1 MAKLGLKSA
10 FILSSV
16 LQAEL
21 SEASKEDEM
30 VRGIGKQY

>member
-16 LQAEL
+16 LQAEQ
-21 SEASKEDEM
+21 SEASKEEEM
-30 VRGIGKQY
+30 VKGIGKRY